1 MDSWLD
7 TDADL
12 RELGEHRSQTR
23 LESDSLGKLPVPG
36 WALYGIQTERARQ
49 NFPISGL
56 KPISAFLDATLWV
69 KRAAALT
76 HKDTGRLDAN
86 LADAIVQAADEI
98 LGGQHRDQFVVDPY
112 QAGAGTSHNRNCNE
126 VLANRANEILG
137 GKRGTYNPIH
147 PNDHVNMAQSANDLL
162 PTAIRLATLAT
173 LPKLTDAMRQLAK
186 ALFQQDAAPVRMG
199 QEFTAFARTVE
210 RNQVRLGSAADV
222 LRELDIAGSAVG
234 AGLNV
239 EAEFPRLMV
248 RYIAEVSRLE
258 LREGEDRVQL
268 MQSMGDVA
276 GFSATLGSY
285 AIDLGKIVSDIQL
298 LASGKV
304 NSATAGMVNMV
315 CYQAIGNDL
324 TVTTASQA
332 GQLELAVMM
341 PVVAHNIL
349 FTIEILANATRTF
362 AERCIAGIEADEAG
376 DG

>member
-56 KPISAFLDATLWV
+56 KPIPAFLDATLWV

-76 HKDTGRLDAN
+76 HKEIGRLDAN

-112 QAGAGTSHNRNCNE
+112 QAGAGTSHNMNCNE

-137 GKRGTYNPIH
+137 GKRGTYNPVH
-147 PNDHVNMAQSANDLL
+147 PNNHVNMAQSANDLL
-162 PTAIRLATLAT
+162 PTAIRLATLTT

-199 QEFTAFARTVE
+199 QEFTAFARTIE
-210 RNQVRLGSAADV
+210 RNQVRLESAADV
-222 LRELDIAGSAVG
+222 LRELGIGGSAVG

-248 RYIAEVSRLE
+248 RYIAEVSGLE
-258 LREGEDRVQL
+258 LREREDRVQL
-268 MQSMGDVA
+268 MQSMGDLA

-285 AIDLGKIVSDIQL
+285 AIDLGKIASDIQL
-298 LASGKV
+298 LASGKA
-304 NSATAGMVNMV
+304 NSVTAGMVNMV

-362 AERCIAGIEADEAG
+362 AEWCIAGIEADEAG